1 MRCERRT
8 AGRGR
13 EGRGRGKEREGG
25 RGRKGRKEGRK
36 KGRKEE
42 RKEGRKAP
50 GSVLDRNHTQ
60 YATYLSRSEVTQQLV
75 TSVADHIVTATG
87 YLRRLRVH
95 G

>member
-1 MRCERRT
+1 
-8 AGRGR
+8 
-13 EGRGRGKEREGG
+13 
-25 RGRKGRKEGRK
+25 
-36 KGRKEE
+36 
-42 RKEGRKAP
+42 
-50 GSVLDRNHTQ
+50 VFDRNHTQ